1 MNSIPRFGD
10 AELETKIA
18 AVVATTSELAKDGQR
33 NRRELRR
40 LFADLGRLK
49 ARRSMS
55 VIHQLDCERG
65 LGDLA

>member
-18 AVVATTSELAKDGQR
+18 AVVATTSKLAKDGQR

-40 LFADLGRLK
+40 LFANLGRLK
-49 ARRSMS
+49 AMRSMS
-55 VIHQLDCERG
+55 VIYQLDSALG
-65 LGDLA
+65 LGDLQ